1 MSAYDLV
8 ILGAGPGGYVAALRA
23 AQLGAKVCLVEKT
36 TVGGTCLNRGCIPSK
51 ALIHSAALWKR
62 VHEGAAFGVTASN
75 WVFDWGKAQ
84 GRKNEVVRAQVQGI
98 GTLLGA
104 AKIETKQGTGSL
116 VDARTV
122 KVSANGS
129 TETISAKAIII
140 ATGSEPAGIPGV
152 EIDGERVLTST
163 EALELP
169 NLPRTI
175 LIVGGGVIGME
186 FASMLSSLGTQVA
199 VVEMLPQILAME
211 DPMLV
216 RVLQGALQK
225 QGVAFHLTTK
235 VEKVERT
242 AAGVRLQVSGGTSLD
257 AERVLIAT
265 GRALNS
271 RAIGLEAMG
280 VKVERGAIQVNE
292 RMETSV
298 PGIYAI
304 GDVTGISLLAHV
316 ASMQGLVA
324 AANATGGNAAM
335 DYSAV
340 PNCIYTDPEIASVGL
355 SEAKAKEQG
364 RAVKVGRFN
373 FAALGKAMCIGD
385 TAGMVK
391 VVADAQTDKV
401 LGVGIVGP
409 HATDI
414 IAEGVLAVRH
424 GLTATQVAEAI
435 HSHPT
440 LPEAVGEAMHDVHG
454 RAIHK
459 ARLRVS

>member
-1 MSAYDLV
+1 MNAYDVV

-23 AQLGAKVCLVEKT
+23 AQRGAKVCLIEKT

-62 VHEGAAFGVTASN
+62 AHEAAAFGVTASN
-75 WVFDWGKAQ
+75 WTFDWGRAQ
-84 GRKNEVVRAQVQGI
+84 GRKQEVVRAQVQGI

-104 AKIETKQGTGSL
+104 AKVEVKQGTGSL

-122 KVSANGS
+122 KVLANGAA
-129 TETISAKAIII
+129 ETVSARAIII

-163 EALELP
+163 EALELSE
-169 NLPRTI
+169 LPKTF

-186 FASMLSSLGTQVA
+186 FASMLSSLGTQVT

-216 RVLQGALQK
+216 RVLQGALQR
-225 QGVAFHLTTK
+225 QGVGFHLNAK

-242 AAGVRLQVSGGTSLD
+242 GAGVRVQVGGGTSLEG
-257 AERVLIAT
+257 ERALIAT
-265 GRALNS
+265 GRDLNS
-271 RAIGLEAMG
+271 RGIGLEAVG
-280 VKVERGAIQVNE
+280 VKVEKGAIQVNE

-324 AANATGGNAAM
+324 AANVTGGKAAM
-335 DYSAV
+335 DYSAL

-355 SEAKAKEQG
+355 SEPAAKQQG

-373 FAALGKAMCIGD
+373 FAALGKAMCIGE
-385 TAGMVK
+385 TVGMVK

-414 IAEGVLAVRH
+414 IAEGVLAIRH
-424 GLTATQVAEAI
+424 GLTAGQVAEAI

-440 LPEAVGEAMHDVHG
+440 LPEAVAEAMHDVHG
-454 RAIHK
+454 QAIHK
-459 ARLRVS
+459 ARLRA